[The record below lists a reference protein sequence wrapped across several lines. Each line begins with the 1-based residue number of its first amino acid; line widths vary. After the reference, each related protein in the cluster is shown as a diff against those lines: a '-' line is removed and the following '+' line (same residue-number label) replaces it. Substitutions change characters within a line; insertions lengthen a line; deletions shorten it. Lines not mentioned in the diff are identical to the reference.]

1 MIIRIKYK
9 NPDNLSED
17 IIESIN
23 TTTVNF
29 PKYCEDLHSNI
40 LCGNGRA
47 CNGENCK
54 IWIEVDEKFVLAG
67 VYH

>member
-29 PKYCEDLHSNI
+29 SKYCEDLHSNI
-40 LCGNGRA
+40 LCGNGQV

-54 IWIEVDEKFVLAG
+54 IWIEVDGKFVLAG
-67 VYH
+67 IYH